1 MPRNAGE
8 LGAVNG
14 CRNARQPLYVGGN
27 HFSRESITMQGTD
40 TLDFI
45 TCLLQLDNPPQA
57 VFQAAC
63 MACEAIPR

>member
-14 CRNARQPLYVGGN
+14 CRSARQPLYVGGN
-27 HFSRESITMQGTD
+27 HFSSESITMAGAD

-45 TCLLQLDNPPQA
+45 TCLLQLDNPSQA
-57 VFQAAC
+57 VFGAAC